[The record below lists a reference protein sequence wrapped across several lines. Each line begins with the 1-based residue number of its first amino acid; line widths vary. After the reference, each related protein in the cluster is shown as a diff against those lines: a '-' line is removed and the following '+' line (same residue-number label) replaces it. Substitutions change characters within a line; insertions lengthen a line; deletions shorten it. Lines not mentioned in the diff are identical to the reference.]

1 MGPLYPKELEYLAE
15 ARWDGSTGGV
25 AEAGGFRVSFDT
37 PPEYGGKG
45 SAPCPD
51 QLFLSALGGCLLNTF
66 VSFKNRL
73 GAETVDASVSAS
85 CRIELWGR
93 EGYRLASVS
102 AVLNITSAPGME
114 ELNRRCAE
122 LAVEHCHLTRSI
134 EVAVPVNCVIRVESR
149 QT

>member
-1 MGPLYPKELEYLAE
+1 MAPLYPRELDYSVE

-25 AEAGGFRVSFDT
+25 AEAGDFKVGFDT
-37 PPEYGGKG
+37 PPEYGGRG

-51 QLFLSALGGCLLNTF
+51 QLFLAALGGCLLNTF
-66 VSFKNRL
+66 ISFKNRL
-73 GAETVDASVSAS
+73 GAETVDVSVSVS
-85 CRIELWGR
+85 CRVELRGG

-102 AVLNITSAPGME
+102 ATLNIVSVHRME
-114 ELNRRCAE
+114 ALNRRCAE

-134 EVAVPVNCVIRVESR
+134 ESAVPVDCVIRVEPR